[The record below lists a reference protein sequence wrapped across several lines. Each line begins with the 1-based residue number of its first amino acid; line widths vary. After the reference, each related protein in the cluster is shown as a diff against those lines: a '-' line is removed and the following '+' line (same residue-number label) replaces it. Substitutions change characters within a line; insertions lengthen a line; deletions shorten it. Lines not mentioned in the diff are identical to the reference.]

1 MGLWKGEYTFISL
14 IRELLQIIITV
25 PDVVPLPEQFNSIHE
40 SPMCFG
46 KTCGNDREVEINPTK
61 MYMFQVSGMLGHLL
75 QNKKLSCF
83 TLILCN

>member
-46 KTCGNDREVEINPTK
+46 KTCGNEREVEINHIK